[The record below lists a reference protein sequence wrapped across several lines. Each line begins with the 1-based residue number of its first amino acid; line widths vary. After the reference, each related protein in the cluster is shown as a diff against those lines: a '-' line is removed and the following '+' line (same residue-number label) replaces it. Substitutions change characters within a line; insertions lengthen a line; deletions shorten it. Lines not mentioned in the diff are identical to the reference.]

1 MPLFEGEGARFERE
15 AAAAAK
21 LQAEEEAQG
30 KSMLEGNGLVIGQS
44 GAMMV
49 FHDQEGKKVGGEYHS
64 VRFDTKLNEL
74 IGQVGATVYVLDPK
88 TGSPISNNYGSLRA
102 KKNLRGKTEYLEGW
116 NRRYKMWESVQR
128 STPEEGL
135 RRFEEERDR
144 KMERSPRN

>member
-1 MPLFEGEGARFERE
+1 
-15 AAAAAK
+15 
-21 LQAEEEAQG
+21 
-30 KSMLEGNGLVIGQS
+30 MLEGNGLVIGQS